1 MRGLLP
7 NVGKSILNTNGS
19 RIGNGVRE
27 GFAIWGSKVKSRVDC
42 PTNIGVW
49 EGFCPKTPLKM
60 MKKMEVV
67 KNGAEKAKKG

>member
-1 MRGLLP
+1 MQFG
-7 NVGKSILNTNGS
+7 
-19 RIGNGVRE
+19 
-27 GFAIWGSKVKSRVDC
+27 GSKVKSRVDC